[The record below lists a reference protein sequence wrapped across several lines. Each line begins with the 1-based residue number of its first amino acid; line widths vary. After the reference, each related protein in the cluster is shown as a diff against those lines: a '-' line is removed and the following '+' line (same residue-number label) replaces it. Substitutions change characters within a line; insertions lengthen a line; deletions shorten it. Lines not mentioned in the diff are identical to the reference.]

1 MAVRKEKNVDIYGDE
16 LGKKLRNFCIDKIVG
31 SSLLKLQTGMGK
43 NDAIIIARWRGVI
56 MRLRQRGQHIGRL
69 Y

>member
-1 MAVRKEKNVDIYGDE
+1 VAVKKGKNVDIYGDE

-43 NDAIIIARWRGVI
+43 NDAIIIARFFRRKI
-56 MRLRQRGQHIGRL
+56 